1 MMSKV
6 EKIIRTIL
14 VYVSMVVI
22 TVCFC
27 FIMHELNI
35 DNPALVTFLHI
46 GFSMSLGFLTGNIV
60 NNTLSLPNNGD
71 E

>member
-1 MMSKV
+1 MSKI
-6 EKIIRTIL
+6 EKIIRSIITFI
-14 VYVSMVVI
+14 SMMVI

-27 FIMHELNI
+27 FILEYLNI
-35 DNPALVTFLHI
+35 DNPALETFLHI
-46 GFSMSLGFLTGNIV
+46 GFSVSLGFITGNII